1 MLELTLS
8 TAQVIPLATFCLLA
22 AIMGLLGNG
31 LVVYSS
37 IRYNAI
43 QLDRISIVL
52 VRNLAVADMLY
63 TIVVV
68 IPITVTYFAGR
79 YIMGDIY
86 CFISAHLPFIPAGVN
101 FLTVLT
107 ITAYR
112 LRVIAFPLRTVSKR
126 SIHLAILMIWIFAM
140 AGPAVS
146 LGYKSNFV
154 FAPASAKCFT
164 TIYTNEAAA
173 PLWGTVLI
181 LQTIIPIILITLF
194 NLVLLLVAY
203 RQKKKHSPN
212 SSVNLKG
219 LITTLLLSGLF
230 ICSVTPFLVFTFLNG
245 QGVKVSPA
253 LSLIAFHF
261 TFLNV
266 GGNPI
271 LYTITNRRF
280 GKYVQDLANRIVC
293 CGSSSK
299 MGGSNSTFNSRG
311 VLPGTGLRQPF
322 SLPNQQRPMSSVNHP
337 AADTTATSMVEG
349 MNFEN
354 TFNQDTVL

>member
-1 MLELTLS
+1 MESTLSTAQVELTLS
-8 TAQVIPLATFCLLA
+8 TAQVVPLATFCLVVV
-22 AIMGLLGNG
+22 IMGLIGNG

-79 YIMGDIY
+79 YILGDIY

-164 TIYTNEAAA
+164 TIYTNEDAA

-219 LITTLLLSGLF
+219 LVTTLLLSGLF
-230 ICSVTPFLVFTFLNG
+230 ICSVAPFVVFTLLKG
-245 QGVKVSPA
+245 QGIKVSPA
-253 LSLIAFHF
+253 MDLMAIHF
-261 TFLNV
+261 VFLNV
-266 GGNPI
+266 CGNPI

-280 GKYVQDLANRIVC
+280 GKYVQDLARKIVF
-293 CGSSSK
+293 CGSRIGRGKST
-299 MGGSNSTFNSRG
+299 SNPRR
-311 VLPGTGLRQPF
+311 VLPPVPGLRQPV
-322 SLPNQQRPMSSVNHP
+322 PVSSGNPP
-337 AADTTATSMVEG
+337 ATDTTGSVVEG
-349 MNFEN
+349 IAFGNP
-354 TFNQDTVL
+354 TTNQNTVL